1 MPLAG
6 LFGIFLSA
14 LNTIMGFVF
23 RQVVVK
29 FVVFFALFFI
39 VKELVNVMVS
49 SNLYPG
55 ATQAS
60 ALSSALSGIPGSV
73 WYFLDLFAVSTGLST
88 VVSAYATR
96 FIIRRI
102 PVIG

>member
-1 MPLAG
+1 MPVG

-14 LNTIMGFVF
+14 LNTILAFVL
-23 RQVVVK
+23 RSVVVK
-29 FVVFFALFFI
+29 FVAFFALFFI
-39 VKELVNVMVS
+39 VKELVNVLVGS
-49 SNLYPG
+49 GLYPG

-60 ALSSALSGIPGSV
+60 NLSSALSGIPESV
-73 WYFLDLFAVSTGLST
+73 WYWLDLFSVSTGLST